1 MASKSQSY
9 PLVIILFMGLGLGIF
24 LLNSCGPDKEKIE
37 KIKEDGIEVVIN
49 HLEPYKTGE
58 KSSFTFEKR
67 WSIDTENP
75 EIQKLGLMDIRGFE
89 VNSAGE
95 IFVLGELS
103 SEGNLIFKF
112 DKDRQFIK
120 SFGHQ
125 GQGPGEVEAPF
136 HISLDGQENIMVSD
150 SSRQLVVIYD
160 SDGSFVKNQMMP
172 AGGMMTASGPQGRL
186 LIMGISGETFWLK
199 LVASDFRETKTL
211 DEFIMEMPRTTKLRA
226 TPPVF
231 AWSSSR
237 DNIYVGKEDRGYEI
251 HVFDADGQLIRQI
264 RKDYKKV
271 PVSESYKEKIL
282 KMFPPGMR
290 EMAVFPDF
298 QPPFQSLMA
307 ADNGMLFVC
316 TFEEGHNPGE
326 FMFDIFDKDGVFIG
340 RTSLN
345 VFIWEGHL
353 WARLKDNKFYYLKE
367 KDSGYK
373 ELLIGEIR

>member
-120 SFGHQ
+120 
-125 GQGPGEVEAPF
+125 
-136 HISLDGQENIMVSD
+136 
-150 SSRQLVVIYD
+150 
-160 SDGSFVKNQMMP
+160 
-172 AGGMMTASGPQGRL
+172 
-186 LIMGISGETFWLK
+186 
-199 LVASDFRETKTL
+199 
-211 DEFIMEMPRTTKLRA
+211 
-226 TPPVF
+226 
-231 AWSSSR
+231 
-237 DNIYVGKEDRGYEI
+237 
-251 HVFDADGQLIRQI
+251 
-264 RKDYKKV
+264 
-271 PVSESYKEKIL
+271 
-282 KMFPPGMR
+282 
-290 EMAVFPDF
+290 
-298 QPPFQSLMA
+298 
-307 ADNGMLFVC
+307 
-316 TFEEGHNPGE
+316 
-326 FMFDIFDKDGVFIG
+326 
-340 RTSLN
+340 
-345 VFIWEGHL
+345 
-353 WARLKDNKFYYLKE
+353 
-367 KDSGYK
+367 
-373 ELLIGEIR
+373 